1 MAQPMIVIAL
11 ACILAPSIG
20 HAQESDTLLDDPRVL
35 REGNETSKMLF
46 LLPQQE
52 RHKTMTRFISANGQP
67 CVAVTRTMYQGSAP
81 DGVDFWSI
89 DCGNASYMA
98 LFGPDYKDQFMDCRF
113 LALVAPRSK
122 CWIKFEK

>member
-1 MAQPMIVIAL
+1 MAKPIIVIAL

-52 RHKTMTRFISANGQP
+52 RHETMTRFISANGQP
-67 CVAVTRTMYQGSAP
+67 CAAVTRTMYQGSAP
-81 DGVDFWSI
+81 DGVDFW
-89 DCGNASYMA
+89 
-98 LFGPDYKDQFMDCRF
+98 FMDCRF
-113 LALVAPRSK
+113 LALVAPRSE